1 MLNEIIENSILHIM
15 KQPLISIL
23 IPFKNTELFLRECI
37 NSIINQT
44 YSNWELLIIDDHST
58 DKSYDLVED
67 YANKDKRIKLYK
79 NDGSGIINAL
89 KLAFSKSKGDY
100 ITRMDSDDIMSEIK
114 LEILINNLLQHGQ
127 SYIAT
132 GLVHYF
138 SKEGISDG
146 YRKYEAWLNSLTLN
160 GSNYSEIYKEC
171 VIPSPCWMINRADLL
186 AIDAFNPTRY
196 PEDYDLA
203 FRFYQ
208 ANYKVLACDTVLH
221 YWRDYGTRASRTDI
235 NYAENSFIDLKLH
248 YFLKLEYD
256 SSRPLVIW
264 GAGKKGKTVAKK
276 LIANNVDFDWIC
288 DNPKKIGKHI
298 YEKEMKAFKYL
309 ETLDNFQS
317 IINVANKDEQAI
329 IRKYFSKLNKE
340 SMHDYFFFC

>member
-1 MLNEIIENSILHIM
+1 M

-37 NSIINQT
+37 YSIINQT
-44 YSNWELLIIDDHST
+44 YSNWELLIIDDHSK

-208 ANYKVLACDTVLH
+208 
-221 YWRDYGTRASRTDI
+221 
-235 NYAENSFIDLKLH
+235 
-248 YFLKLEYD
+248 
-256 SSRPLVIW
+256 
-264 GAGKKGKTVAKK
+264 
-276 LIANNVDFDWIC
+276 
-288 DNPKKIGKHI
+288 DN
-298 YEKEMKAFKYL
+298 
-309 ETLDNFQS
+309 
-317 IINVANKDEQAI
+317 
-329 IRKYFSKLNKE
+329 
-340 SMHDYFFFC
+340 